1 MSIKKPSHR
10 NGRGKR
16 IHEKKLIVKPLAN
29 AVDAADL
36 PDAHVSAIA
45 FPAVLAVGIAFYGI
59 DHAVTGHAV
68 EE

>member
-1 MSIKKPSHR
+1 
-10 NGRGKR
+10 
-16 IHEKKLIVKPLAN
+16 LAN

-45 FPAVLAVGIAFYGI
+45 FPAVLAVGIALNGV
-59 DHAVTGHAV
+59 DHAVAGNTV